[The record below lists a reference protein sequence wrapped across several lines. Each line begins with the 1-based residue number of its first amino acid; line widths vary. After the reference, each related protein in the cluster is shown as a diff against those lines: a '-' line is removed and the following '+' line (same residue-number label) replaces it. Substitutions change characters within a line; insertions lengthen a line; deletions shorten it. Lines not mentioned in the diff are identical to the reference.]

1 MYKTITSK
9 EAVVTTDRDDAH
21 RQVLS
26 TLDAACEAYA
36 TEAQEASVEYYAKA
50 MARAEASSSDP
61 YKRFVPFV
69 IMIRRKEASEKSGL
83 GIQIL
88 WARRFP
94 LKKDNVVRLMTSA
107 IAKGK
112 NHHYSRR
119 AIGSGPA
126 WFEELFAEFEPRL
139 ASLRSLIKANR
150 QARQL
155 LSKNYKAN
163 A

>member
-1 MYKTITSK
+1 M
-9 EAVVTTDRDDAH
+9 DRDEAH

-26 TLDAACEAYA
+26 ALDAACDVYA
-36 TEAQEASVEYYAKA
+36 AEAQEASNEYHEKA

-61 YKRFVPFV
+61 KKKFVPFV
-69 IMIRRKEASEKSGL
+69 IMIRRKEPSDKSGL
-83 GIQIL
+83 GIEIL

-94 LKKDNVVRLMTSA
+94 LKTGDRVRLMTSA

-112 NHHYSRR
+112 NNHYARR
-119 AIGSGPA
+119 TVGSGPA

-139 ASLRSLIKANR
+139 TALRSLIKANR

-155 LSKNYKAN
+155 LSKNHRAN